1 MTAAARAPRLADRAH
16 WSNWARNQACAP
28 VDVARPTSEA
38 DLVDLV
44 SQAAAAGRR
53 VKAVGAGHS
62 FTSIACTDGT
72 LRVDRA
78 WADHSSTGLLV
89 GVWDQVDRLYA
100 SPWVM

>member
-1 MTAAARAPRLADRAH
+1 MTAAARAPRLSDRAT

-28 VDVARPTSEA
+28 VEVARPSTEA

-44 SQAAAAGRR
+44 KQAAGAGRR

-72 LRVDRA
+72 LVDL
-78 WADHSSTGLLV
+78 SGY
-89 GVWDQVDRLYA
+89 G
-100 SPWVM
+100 